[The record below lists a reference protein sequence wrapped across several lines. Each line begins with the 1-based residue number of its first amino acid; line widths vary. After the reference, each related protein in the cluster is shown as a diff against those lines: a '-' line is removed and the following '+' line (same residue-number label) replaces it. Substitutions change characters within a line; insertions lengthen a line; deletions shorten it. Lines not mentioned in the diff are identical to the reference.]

1 MKQKILVVVGTR
13 PEAIKMAPVIKLLAD
28 HPTLSVRLC
37 ATAQHRD
44 LLDQVLTFF
53 GLTADID
60 LNLMRANQSLA
71 DLTGRLISGVSAVL
85 EQEAPAAVLVQGD
98 TTTVMST
105 ALACYYS
112 KVPVGHVEAGLRTGD
127 LFNPFPEEGNRLI
140 AGVLATWHFAPTDL
154 AQRNLLGA
162 GIRSEGILVT
172 GNTVIDALHLA
183 VAQRPELGIDVP
195 DGKPLVLVTTHRRE
209 NFGPRLRNICGAIRR
224 LARAHPDAL
233 FLFPVHP
240 NPNVRATVA
249 EILGGMSNVILTAP
263 LEYGPFVAAMAQ
275 SSFIMTDSGGVQ
287 EEGPAL
293 GKPVLVLRDETERPE
308 AVAAGV
314 AKLIGTDEDQVF
326 DEANLLMLDET
337 ARSGMISDRSP
348 YGDGHAAKRIV
359 DFLVSRLSH

>member
-1 MKQKILVVVGTR
+1 
-13 PEAIKMAPVIKLLAD
+13 MAPVIKLLAD

-44 LLDQVLTFF
+44 LLDQVLAFF
-53 GLTADID
+53 GLKADID
-60 LNLMRANQSLA
+60 LDLMRTNQSLS
-71 DLTGRLISGVSAVL
+71 DLTGRLISGVSTVL
-85 EQEAPAAVLVQGD
+85 QQEAPSAVLVQGD

-105 ALACYYS
+105 ALASYYNRI
-112 KVPVGHVEAGLRTGD
+112 PVGHVEAGLRTGD
-127 LFNPFPEEGNRLI
+127 LFNPFPEEANRLI

-154 AQRNLLGA
+154 AQRNLLRS
-162 GIRSEGILVT
+162 GIRPEDILVT

-183 VAQRPELGIDVP
+183 VAQRPQLGIDVP
-195 DGKPLVLVTTHRRE
+195 DGRPLVLVTTHRRE
-209 NFGPRLRNICGAIRR
+209 NFGPRLRSICRAIRR
-224 LARAHPDAL
+224 LAHAHPEAL

-249 EILGGMSNVILTAP
+249 EILDGLSNVILTAP
-263 LEYGPFVAAMAQ
+263 LEYGPFVAAMAR

-314 AKLIGTDEDQVF
+314 AKLIGTDEDRVF
-326 DEANLLMLDET
+326 SEANLLMMDEA
-337 ARSGMISDRSP
+337 ARASMVSDRSP
-348 YGDGHAAKRIV
+348 YGDGNSARRIV
-359 DFLVSRLSH
+359 DFLASRLSS